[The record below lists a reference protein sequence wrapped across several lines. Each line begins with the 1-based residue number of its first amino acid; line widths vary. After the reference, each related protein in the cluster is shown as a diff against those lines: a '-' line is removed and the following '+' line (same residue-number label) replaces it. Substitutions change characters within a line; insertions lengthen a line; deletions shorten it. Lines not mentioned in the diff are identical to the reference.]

1 MPDNLVLAERREKTA
16 IITFNDPSRANAMS
30 PAMAERFAEVVSE
43 VADDRSLRAVVIT
56 GAGRHFSAGGDL
68 EMLTALTEG
77 VHDESRRIENV
88 GRMRHY
94 YGRFLCVR
102 DIAVPVIAAIN
113 GSAVG
118 AGLCLAL
125 ACDMRLVAREARL
138 GFTFTRL
145 GLHPG
150 LGATYYLPR
159 LVGPEKAFMLFATGR
174 EIGGAEAVEY
184 GLASSAHS
192 SDELFEAALALADQI
207 SVACPMAVRQVKRSL
222 ATALEEPL
230 HERLE
235 AEAQAQS
242 IDYAQGQ
249 VAEGIAAVRE
259 KRAPRF
265 AD

>member
-1 MPDNLVLAERREKTA
+1 MPDDLVLAERRDKTG
-16 IITFNDPSRANAMS
+16 IITFNDPDRANAMS
-30 PAMAERFAEVVSE
+30 PAMAERFAGVVSE
-43 VADDRSLRAVVIT
+43 VAGDRTLRAVVIT

-68 EMLTALTEG
+68 EMLAALTEG
-77 VHDESRRIENV
+77 AHDESRRIENV

-94 YGRFLCVR
+94 YSLFLCVR
-102 DIAVPVIAAIN
+102 DIRVPVIAAMN

-125 ACDMRLVAREARL
+125 ACDVRLVARDARL

-159 LVGPEKAFMLFATGR
+159 LVGPEKAFVLFATGR

-192 SDELFEAALALADQI
+192 ADDLLDAAIGLANEVAI
-207 SVACPMAVRQVKRSL
+207 ACPMAVRQVKRSL
-222 ATALEEPL
+222 GRALAEPL

-235 AEAQAQS
+235 SEAQAQS
-242 IDYAQGQ
+242 IDYADGQ

-259 KRAPRF
+259 RRPPRF
-265 AD
+265 ED